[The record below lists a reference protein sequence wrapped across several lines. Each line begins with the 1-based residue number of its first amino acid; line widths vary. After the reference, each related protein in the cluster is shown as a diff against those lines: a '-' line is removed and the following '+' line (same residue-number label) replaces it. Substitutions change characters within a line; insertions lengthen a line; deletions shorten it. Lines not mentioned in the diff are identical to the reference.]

1 MDMDSVITAARKDLD
16 DAQIQADF
24 AAARVEELREMVATL
39 ESAAQRYA
47 SNRGTMTLHAEGWST
62 ASVEMSGGN
71 PWPGYDRVRAVEL
84 ALEALGDANSQ
95 EVLSLLSSK
104 GRSGMDD
111 AGSVR
116 NSFHYLVR
124 ARRAVKLARGRFGP
138 SNAKIPA
145 ATGIFGSAP
154 SDEEGGGAAHETTTT
169 SQTADHS
176 DLQLGASA
184 TSGG

>member
-1 MDMDSVITAARKDLD
+1 MDMNSVISAARKDLD

-24 AAARVEELREMVATL
+24 ALARVEELKEMVTTL

-47 SNRGTMTLHAEGWST
+47 SNSGGMVVHAEGRST
-62 ASVEMSGGN
+62 ATAELSGGN

-84 ALEALGDANSQ
+84 ALAALGDANSQ

-104 GRSGMDD
+104 GRAGMDD
-111 AGSVR
+111 PGSVR

-124 ARRAVKLARGRFGP
+124 AHRAVKLARGRFGP
-138 SNAKIPA
+138 ANAKIPA
-145 ATGIFGSAP
+145 ATGILGSAP
-154 SDEEGGGAAHETTTT
+154 SDEEGGGAAHETTST

-176 DLQLGASA
+176 DLQLGTAVA
-184 TSGG
+184 AG